1 MSDVQIVTG
10 VIKTVRGALAV
21 VTPDGTGDDGAPW
34 PDVQDCRLLT
44 LTGSNGSASL
54 AMMPMT
60 GDACLLLF
68 AGEDKTSPYCLPC
81 SVSAP
86 QTVQLRHGGSHV
98 TVNPSH
104 VEVLTSGSAAVN
116 ASTVSV
122 SARDA
127 VIKAASISLQGNVT
141 VSGSL
146 AVAGSMTNGGKN
158 IGAGHRHSNGTANDG
173 NTGAVI

>member
-10 VIKTVRGALAV
+10 IIKTVRGALAV

-44 LTGSNGSASL
+44 LTGSGGSAAL
-54 AMMPMT
+54 AMMPLA

-68 AGEDKTSPYCLPC
+68 VGEDKTSPYCLPC

-86 QTVQLRHGGSHV
+86 QTVQLRHASSHV
-98 TVNPSH
+98 TVHQSS
-104 VEVLTSGSAAVN
+104 VEVYTGGSARVE
-116 ASTVSV
+116 AS
-122 SARDA
+122 SAT
-127 VIKAASISLQGNVT
+127 IKAASISLQGNVT
-141 VSGSL
+141 VTGSL
-146 AVAGSMTNGGKN
+146 SVAGAMTNGGKN
-158 IGAGHRHSNGTANDG
+158 IGAGHRHSNGTAQDG

>member
-44 LTGSNGSASL
+44 LTGSAGSASL
-54 AMMPMT
+54 AMQPMA

-81 SVSAP
+81 SVTAP
-86 QTVQLRHGGSHV
+86 QSVTLTHGQDSVQLTGRGISV
-98 TVNPSH
+98 YAA
-104 VEVLTSGSAAVN
+104 SGSVSVTASKNAVVSATN
-116 ASTVSV
+116 ISLLGNVSV
-122 SARDA
+122 S
-127 VIKAASISLQGNVT
+127 GNLS
-141 VSGSL
+141 VS
-146 AVAGSMTNGGKN
+146 GSMTNGGKN
-158 IGAGHRHSNGTANDG
+158 IGASHRHSNGTAQDG

>member
-10 VIKTVRGALAV
+10 IIKTVRGALAV
-21 VTPDGTGDDGAPW
+21 VTPNGTGDDGAPW

-44 LTGSNGSASL
+44 LTGSGGTASL
-54 AMMPMT
+54 AMQAMAE
-60 GDACLLLF
+60 DECLLLF

-86 QTVQLRHGGSHV
+86 QSVTLTHGGDSIQ
-98 TVNPSH
+98 
-104 VEVLTSGSAAVN
+104 LTGQGISVYAAGGS
-116 ASTVSV
+116 VSV
-122 SARDA
+122 TASKNVVVSAQN
-127 VIKAASISLQGNVT
+127 INLLGNVS

-146 AVAGSMTNGGKN
+146 SVSGSMTNGGRN
-158 IGAGHRHSNGTANDG
+158 IGANHRHSNGTAQDG